1 MGFLDQKTR
10 DTFSKFIIA
19 IAERNETTA
28 AAALLRLTHADLEPP
43 KRGFEADVAEF
54 MHRNFYRPMGEMV
67 FGQLVNQLFTLTARY
82 QLTLPPDL
90 STMLKALALMENLVA
105 DLDPGHDILSQARPF
120 MKEVRLKQVNPRR
133 LMRQWLEFGG
143 DAGDLLRE
151 LPLEVRRLVAIV
163 KEGKGRVMIH
173 HRGLEGLMNTLERV
187 INRLAFALVLSSLLI
202 ASAIIVHARVPPIW
216 HDVSVIGL
224 LGYLLAGLM
233 GFWLLIA
240 MIRHGKM

>member
-1 MGFLDQKTR
+1 
-10 DTFSKFIIA
+10 
-19 IAERNETTA
+19 
-28 AAALLRLTHADLEPP
+28 
-43 KRGFEADVAEF
+43 
-54 MHRNFYRPMGEMV
+54 
-67 FGQLVNQLFTLTARY
+67 
-82 QLTLPPDL
+82 
-90 STMLKALALMENLVA
+90 
-105 DLDPGHDILSQARPF
+105 
-120 MKEVRLKQVNPRR
+120 
-133 LMRQWLEFGG
+133 MRQWLEFGG

-173 HRGLEGLMNTLERV
+173 HRGLEGLMNTLERI